1 MILFSSFREAQEV
14 CFLVPLSVILLGII
28 FIIPCVGSA
37 FFSSQ
42 LLAVTIRMDND
53 PSTRSRV
60 DLGIVAP
67 SYLGVFTDLQGKW
80 KIGFQAHD
88 ATDR

>member
-1 MILFSSFREAQEV
+1 MNLLPISLRFLFYPF
-14 CFLVPLSVILLGII
+14 
-28 FIIPCVGSA
+28 CVYLHTG
-37 FFSSQ
+37 
-42 LLAVTIRMDND
+42 LTLAVTIRMDND